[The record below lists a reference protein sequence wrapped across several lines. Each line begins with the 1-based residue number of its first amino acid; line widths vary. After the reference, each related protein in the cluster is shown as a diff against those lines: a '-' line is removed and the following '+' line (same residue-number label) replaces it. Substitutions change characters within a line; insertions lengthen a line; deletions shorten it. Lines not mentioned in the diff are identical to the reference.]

1 MTETQG
7 MLKKHS
13 KESSNLKMS
22 PTSTSKGLAEKAIKL
37 SLEKEKIEDKS
48 SISVPTV
55 DSPIEILENQATV
68 ESEIEQNYLNNIQFN
83 FKGEFKLEA
92 PKSKNKFDKES
103 IIKGHVVSISDDFI
117 GIDVGYKSI
126 ALIPKEQFVGRGG
139 LLTTEMGKEEEVYIE
154 RLEDSDG
161 QIKASKRKFQI
172 VRVWEEVQEA
182 HKKETTI
189 EGIILEKIKGG
200 MKVDVGVNAFLPDS
214 QVDLKPILDLS
225 EVIGKTFEFKVLKYN
240 KKRANIV
247 ISRRAL
253 LEIDRLEKRAENLKK
268 IKKGNIVKGMVKNI
282 TDYGVFVD
290 IGGIDGLLHIT
301 DITWARI
308 AHPSEACTIGD
319 EMEVMI
325 IDFDL
330 DKNRV
335 SLGLKQKTKDPWV
348 NIKKYKLRSTVT
360 GKVASITV
368 YGIFVELEKG
378 VEGLV
383 HNTELSW
390 SKKIMSIADVTHKV
404 GDRITAI
411 IKEIDTEKRRIS
423 LSVKELAPNP
433 WEIVAKTIKKD
444 SIIEGVI
451 QNVTDFGI
459 FISLVQGVD
468 GLVHISDIDWNN
480 RQQALIDLYK
490 KGQKIRVKVI
500 SIDAKAERLALGI
513 KQLKINPW
521 IGIDK
526 KLAAG
531 DLVKGTVR
539 YISEFGLFIETAE
552 GIEGLLHINKMDS
565 SLNSK
570 EQLEKK
576 YTVNDIIAVKILK
589 IEAITQKLAF
599 ILPKS
604 KKAKSVTEQGT
615 GADTNTADS
624 VVVSDLKT
632 ESTEKTEEKKAESTE
647 KTEEKKVEST
657 EKTAATSLE
666 GNKPAEEK
674 KTEEKKVE
682 STEKTEE
689 KKAESTE
696 KTAATSLEENKPA
709 EEKKAESTE
718 KTEEKKAESTE
729 KTAATSLEENKP
741 AEEKK
746 TEEKKAESTEKTAAT
761 SLEENK
767 PAEEKKTEEKKA
779 ESTEKTD
786 APKNLVENEET
797 TKK

>member
-647 KTEEKKVEST
+647 KTEEKKAEST

-674 KTEEKKVE
+674 KTEEKKAE

-696 KTAATSLEENKPA
+696 KTAATSLEGNKPA
-709 EEKKAESTE
+709 EEK

-767 PAEEKKTEEKKA
+767 PAEEKKTEEKKTEEKKT

>member
-1 MTETQG
+1 
-7 MLKKHS
+7 
-13 KESSNLKMS
+13 
-22 PTSTSKGLAEKAIKL
+22 
-37 SLEKEKIEDKS
+37 
-48 SISVPTV
+48 
-55 DSPIEILENQATV
+55 
-68 ESEIEQNYLNNIQFN
+68 
-83 FKGEFKLEA
+83 
-92 PKSKNKFDKES
+92 
-103 IIKGHVVSISDDFI
+103 
-117 GIDVGYKSI
+117 
-126 ALIPKEQFVGRGG
+126 
-139 LLTTEMGKEEEVYIE
+139 
-154 RLEDSDG
+154 
-161 QIKASKRKFQI
+161 
-172 VRVWEEVQEA
+172 
-182 HKKETTI
+182 
-189 EGIILEKIKGG
+189 
-200 MKVDVGVNAFLPDS
+200 
-214 QVDLKPILDLS
+214 
-225 EVIGKTFEFKVLKYN
+225 
-240 KKRANIV
+240 
-247 ISRRAL
+247 
-253 LEIDRLEKRAENLKK
+253 
-268 IKKGNIVKGMVKNI
+268 
-282 TDYGVFVD
+282 
-290 IGGIDGLLHIT
+290 
-301 DITWARI
+301 
-308 AHPSEACTIGD
+308 
-319 EMEVMI
+319 
-325 IDFDL
+325 
-330 DKNRV
+330 
-335 SLGLKQKTKDPWV
+335 
-348 NIKKYKLRSTVT
+348 
-360 GKVASITV
+360 
-368 YGIFVELEKG
+368 
-378 VEGLV
+378 
-383 HNTELSW
+383 
-390 SKKIMSIADVTHKV
+390 MSIADVTHKV

-647 KTEEKKVEST
+647 KTA

-666 GNKPAEEK
+666 G
-674 KTEEKKVE
+674 
-682 STEKTEE
+682 
-689 KKAESTE
+689 
-696 KTAATSLEENKPA
+696 
-709 EEKKAESTE
+709 
-718 KTEEKKAESTE
+718 
-729 KTAATSLEENKP
+729 NKP

-761 SLEENK
+761 SLEGNK
-767 PAEEKKTEEKKA
+767 PAEVYR
-779 ESTEKTD
+779 
-786 APKNLVENEET
+786 KNSSYKFRGE
-797 TKK
+797 

>member
-647 KTEEKKVEST
+647 KTEEKKAEST

-674 KTEEKKVE
+674 KTEEKKAE

-689 KKAESTE
+689 KKVESTE
-696 KTAATSLEENKPA
+696 KTAATSLEGNKPA
-709 EEKKAESTE
+709 EEK

-779 ESTEKTD
+779 ESTEKTA

>member
-647 KTEEKKVEST
+647 KTEEKKAEST

-674 KTEEKKVE
+674 KTEEKKAE

-689 KKAESTE
+689 KKVESTE
-696 KTAATSLEENKPA
+696 KTAATSLEG
-709 EEKKAESTE
+709 
-718 KTEEKKAESTE
+718 
-729 KTAATSLEENKP
+729 NKP

-779 ESTEKTD
+779 ESTEKT
-786 APKNLVENEET
+786 AATSLEKRINLQKRNCLRKQKR
-797 TKK
+797 KKQKRKKQSLQKKQFYLP